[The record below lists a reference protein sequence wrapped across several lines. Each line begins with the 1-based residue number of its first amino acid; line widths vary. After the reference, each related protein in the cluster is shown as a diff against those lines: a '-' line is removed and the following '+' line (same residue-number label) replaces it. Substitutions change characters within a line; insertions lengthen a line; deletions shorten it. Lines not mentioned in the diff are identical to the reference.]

1 MSAPKPGN
9 VIVGINVRIFEFQ
22 IGGNH
27 KSMKIKISVFALAI
41 ATIVAPMAFAQSS
54 GSFAGD
60 ISNVSLITLPVCSS
74 GTTQSGSGTCLS
86 QSGAAVL
93 HATIKMPSG
102 KGLLIGGS
110 LESSI
115 LTDTLTSGNGKTNTA
130 AATGSVIVTPIVCGS
145 GLSLAQCEAQTV
157 SPVPVFPSQV
167 TYNERQQT
175 LTTTLSGCVTTSVAG
190 VPTTTCTTPE
200 SIDLLLSTMS
210 ANSFNFVAPSVGSD
224 VYTIV
229 LQVKVSG
236 TNTAGSLTTGSS
248 VQVGVGVGSLTAQIV
263 QVQTPFNSLC
273 FDLANGTTCQ

>member
-1 MSAPKPGN
+1 M
-9 VIVGINVRIFEFQ
+9 
-22 IGGNH
+22 GGNNTD
-27 KSMKIKISVFALAI
+27 MKIKMLASAFAI
-41 ATIVAPMAFAQSS
+41 AALFAPMAFAQSS

-74 GTTQSGSGTCLS
+74 GTTQSGSGSCTN

-93 HATIKMPSG
+93 HATIKMPNG

-115 LTDTLTSGNGKTNTA
+115 LTDTLTSGNGKSNTST
-130 AATGSVIVTPIVCGS
+130 ATGSVIVTPIVCGS
-145 GLSLAQCEAQTV
+145 NLTLAQCEAEVT
-157 SPVPVFPSQV
+157 SPVPVFPTQV
-167 TYNERQQT
+167 TYNEREQS
-175 LTTTLSGCVTTSVAG
+175 LTTTLSGCLTTSVGG
-190 VPTTTCTTPE
+190 VVTTTCTTPE

-224 VYTIV
+224 VYTVV
-229 LQVKVSG
+229 LQIKVSG
-236 TNTAGSLTTGSS
+236 TNTASTLTTGSS

>member
-1 MSAPKPGN
+1 MKMKMLASAC
-9 VIVGINVRIFEFQ
+9 VI
-22 IGGNH
+22 
-27 KSMKIKISVFALAI
+27 AI
-41 ATIVAPMAFAQSS
+41 AALIAPMAFAQST

-60 ISNVSLITLPVCSS
+60 ISNVSIITLPVCSS
-74 GTTQSGSGTCLS
+74 GTTQSGTGTCLS
-86 QSGAAVL
+86 QSGAAFL
-93 HATIKMPSG
+93 HATIKMPNG

-130 AATGSVIVTPIVCGS
+130 SATGSVIITPIVCGS
-145 GLSLAQCEAQTV
+145 NLTLAQCEAETT
-157 SPVPVFPSQV
+157 SPVPVYPSQV
-167 TYNERQQT
+167 TYNEREQT
-175 LTTTLSGCVTTSVAG
+175 LTTTLSGCLTTVVSG
-190 VPTTTCTTPE
+190 VVTTTCTTPE

-224 VYTIV
+224 VYTVV
-229 LQVKVSG
+229 LQIKVSG

>member
-1 MSAPKPGN
+1 
-9 VIVGINVRIFEFQ
+9 
-22 IGGNH
+22 
-27 KSMKIKISVFALAI
+27 MKVKILAAALAI
-41 ATIVAPMAFAQSS
+41 AIASLISPMAFAQSS

-74 GTTQSGSGTCLS
+74 GTTQAGSGSCLS

-93 HATIKMPSG
+93 HSTIKMPNG

-130 AATGSVIVTPIVCGS
+130 SATGSVIVTPIVCGS
-145 GLSLAQCEAQTV
+145 NMSLAQCEAQIT
-157 SPVPVFPSQV
+157 SPVPVYPSQV
-167 TYNERQQT
+167 TYNQREQT
-175 LTTTLSGCVTTSVAG
+175 LTTTLSGCVTTSVG
-190 VPTTTCTTPE
+190 GIPTTNCTTPE

-210 ANSFNFVAPSVGSD
+210 ANSFNFVAPSIGSD
-224 VYTIV
+224 VYTVV
-229 LQVKVSG
+229 LQIKVSG